1 GCSISSLVRGADVHG
16 PYDML
21 PDLNIRSFPRPGR
34 ERCDIG
40 DELSH
45 HTILDTPNIIGDDVS
60 IDNSQTPQGPNAL
73 KHRPVNPSHREEI
86 WVIDTEHVYTFV
98 HCNTIMNYEIYTKLF
113 PLCRFVDNPGVVR
126 SISSMLKSSFHGL
139 WNAWTDVDQDSRDRL
154 WTRFK
159 IQHNLEHHTSKL
171 MLMGDDGKPLKL
183 LNLDGQ
189 STAIESFTYFSDAF
203 GTHNASTKVATTGP
217 NDIPSNKGDDGKKA
231 INFRTLIAPATN
243 VAHVAI
249 SIKLVLEVK
258 ERFENSVYGVF
269 QGKRVVSNTSMEA
282 MLENGLW
289 LICNVSLIPRKWSPM
304 ANVSKG
310 DLKSVPVWVKL
321 HDTQRHD
328 VRGLPICPKSCVV
341 YKPIHPMIVK
351 KSDTRQAKP
360 TNTNSINVGNNNLVT
375 SNLFDVL
382 NMVKNDVGAAPSDTV
397 SSKGDMADVNVGNNK
412 NVNLDNEDSDTDMIE
427 DTNETTSFMAPKLPM
442 VATFFYGWR

>member
-1 GCSISSLVRGADVHG
+1 
-16 PYDML
+16 M
-21 PDLNIRSFPRPGR
+21 
-34 ERCDIG
+34 
-40 DELSH
+40 
-45 HTILDTPNIIGDDVS
+45 
-60 IDNSQTPQGPNAL
+60 
-73 KHRPVNPSHREEI
+73 KHRLVNPSHREEI
-86 WVIDTEHVYTFV
+86 WVIDTE
-98 HCNTIMNYEIYTKLF
+98 
-113 PLCRFVDNPGVVR
+113 FVDNPGVVR
-126 SISSMLKSSFHGL
+126 SISSILKSSFHGP

-159 IQHNLEHHTSKL
+159 VTCLEWQNRLSKL

-189 STAIESFTYFSDAF
+189 STAIESFTYFSGAF
-203 GTHNASTKVATTGP
+203 GTPNASTKVATTGP

-249 SIKLVLEVK
+249 SIKLVLEVR
-258 ERFENSVYGVF
+258 ERFENSVYGFF
-269 QGKRVVSNTSMEA
+269 QGKRVAYPVVENYIKNMLSKFSLVRTMMNSKGIFFFKFSSNTGMEA

-289 LICNVSLIPRKWSPM
+289 LICNVPLIPRKWFPM

-328 VRGLPICPKSCVV
+328 VRGLPVCPKSCVV
-341 YKPIHPMIVK
+341 YKPIYHMIVK

-360 TNTNSINVGNNNLVT
+360 TNTSSINVGNNNLVT

-412 NVNLDNEDSDTDMIE
+412 DVNLDNEDSNTDMIE

-442 VATFFYGWR
+442 VTTFLWAEVKVGSRAYMSAGRRLMMIIHMVMTNAKI